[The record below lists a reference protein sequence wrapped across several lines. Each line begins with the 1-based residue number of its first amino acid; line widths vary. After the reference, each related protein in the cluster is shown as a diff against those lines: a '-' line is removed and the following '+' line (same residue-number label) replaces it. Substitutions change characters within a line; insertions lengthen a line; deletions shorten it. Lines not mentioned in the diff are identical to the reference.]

1 MLSPDITPRE
11 QKKRGKENTK
21 CALQDSFGTASFLQ
35 EKKKEE
41 EEYYN
46 HKDQCRER
54 AIQEYNSKRSNVN
67 EMVLQRKRTHPSL
80 KI

>member
-35 EKKKEE
+35 EKKKRRKNTTITKINAVKGQ
-41 EEYYN
+41 Y
-46 HKDQCRER
+46 
-54 AIQEYNSKRSNVN
+54 RSIIAKEV
-67 EMVLQRKRTHPSL
+67 T
-80 KI
+80 